1 MSTIQ
6 SDPPSLESGS
16 LTTVERE
23 VLRRAADLR
32 RDLTRAAHVAR
43 RNGGSYIFFGVLS
56 VLLAMTADPAGLG
69 LGVVLVGV
77 GLSAR
82 SAGAR
87 LAADDI
93 GAPMRL
99 ALGEVALLV
108 GVIGY
113 CVAKM
118 TIMRTSGAEMEALF
132 ASLSADIDVAA
143 LIDSTTDIVYT
154 SIIGV
159 AFLYQGGLALYYRAR
174 TAAVRRY
181 VEETPE
187 WAREVVAIV
196 AR

>member
-1 MSTIQ
+1 MSSIQ

-23 VLRRAADLR
+23 VLGRAADVR

-43 RNGGSYIFFGVLS
+43 RNGGSYVFFGALS
-56 VLLAMTADPAGLG
+56 VLLAMTRDPAGLG
-69 LGVVLVGV
+69 LGLVLVTV
-77 GLSAR
+77 GLNAR
-82 SAGAR
+82 SSGAR
-87 LAADDI
+87 LAAGDI
-93 GAPMRL
+93 AAPMRL

-108 GVIGY
+108 GLIGY

-118 TIMRTSGAEMEALF
+118 TIMKTDSAEMAALF
-132 ASLSADIDVAA
+132 ASLNADMDVAS

-154 SIIGV
+154 SIIGI

-174 TAAVRRY
+174 GTAVRHY
-181 VEETPE
+181 VEDTPE